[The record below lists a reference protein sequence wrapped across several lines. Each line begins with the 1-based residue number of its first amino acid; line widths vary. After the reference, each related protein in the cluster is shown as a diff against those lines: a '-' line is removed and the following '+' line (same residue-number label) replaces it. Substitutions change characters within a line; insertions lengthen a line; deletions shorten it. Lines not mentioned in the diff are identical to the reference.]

1 MSLSVSTVERI
12 LDVIRRTGGC
22 EIEDLLKECPDLTWN
37 QVFLALDRLSR
48 DGRVRLMRKGR
59 GEYVVMPGNPEP
71 AVGGGVTPA
80 R

>member
-1 MSLSVSTVERI
+1 MSLSVSTVEQI
-12 LDVIRRTGGC
+12 LNVIRRTRGC

-59 GEYVVMPGNPEP
+59 GEYVIMPGNHEP
-71 AVGGGVTPA
+71 AVGGGVTTTC
-80 R
+80 